1 MPKNTQGGSKHK
13 SGCNSESSTVRK
25 NKRFFDDLLS
35 DVRTGEGLGDI
46 LFGRVMSRKGEG
58 RMEVIYYDS
67 NRNGHT
73 CNVPITGALR
83 GRGKRD
89 AFIDT
94 GTIVVLTDIG
104 LDSGTTHKI
113 THVLSKAQI
122 AILRKTNPDLL
133 DDRLFVVQESA
144 AGAAGAGGEDVFEAH
159 TAEEDEEDS
168 GEDFDIDAV

>member
-13 SGCNSESSTVRK
+13 SGRNSESSTVRK
-25 NKRFFDDLLS
+25 NKRFFDDLMS

-46 LFGRVMSRKGEG
+46 LFGRVVSRKGEG
-58 RMEVIYYDS
+58 RMEVLYYDS

-113 THVLSKAQI
+113 TQVLSKAQI

-133 DDRLFVVQESA
+133 DDRLFVVADS
-144 AGAAGAGGEDVFEAH
+144 AAGAGGEDVFEAH
-159 TAEEDEEDS
+159 TAEEEDDS

>member
-1 MPKNTQGGSKHK
+1 MPKNTQGGNKHK
-13 SGCNSESSTVRK
+13 SGRNSESSTVRK
-25 NKRFFDDLLS
+25 NKRFFDDLMS

-46 LFGRVMSRKGEG
+46 LFGRVVSRKGEG
-58 RMEVIYYDS
+58 RMEVLYYDS
-67 NRNGHT
+67 NRNGHM

-104 LDSGTTHKI
+104 VDSGTTHKI
-113 THVLSKAQI
+113 TQVLSKPQI

-133 DDRLFVVQESA
+133 DDRLFVVADSA
-144 AGAAGAGGEDVFEAH
+144 AGGGAGEDVFEAH
-159 TAEEDEEDS
+159 TAEEEDDDS

>member
-25 NKRFFDDLLS
+25 NKRFFDDLMS
-35 DVRTGEGLGDI
+35 DLRTGEGLGDI
-46 LFGRVMSRKGEG
+46 LFGRVVSRKGEG
-58 RMEVIYYDS
+58 RMEVLYYDS
-67 NRNGHT
+67 KRIGHT

-94 GTIVVLTDIG
+94 GTIVILTDIG

-113 THVLSKAQI
+113 TQVLSKPQI

-133 DDRLFVVQESA
+133 DDRLFVVADSA
-144 AGAAGAGGEDVFEAH
+144 AGGAGGEDVFEAH
-159 TAEEDEEDS
+159 TAEEEEEES

>member
-13 SGCNSESSTVRK
+13 SGRNSESSTVRK
-25 NKRFFDDLLS
+25 NKRFFDDLMS
-35 DVRTGEGLGDI
+35 DIRTGEGLGDI
-46 LFGRVMSRKGEG
+46 LFGRVVSRKGEG
-58 RMEVIYYDS
+58 RMEVLYYDS
-67 NRNGHT
+67 NRNGQT

-104 LDSGTTHKI
+104 LDAGTTHKI
-113 THVLSKAQI
+113 TQVLSKPQI
-122 AILRKTNPDLL
+122 ALLRKTNPELL
-133 DDRLFVVQESA
+133 DDRLFVVADS
-144 AGAAGAGGEDVFEAH
+144 AAGAGGEDIFEAP
-159 TAEEDEEDS
+159 AAGEDDEEDSS